1 MSTPLLLV
9 PGLMCDHAMWDGV
22 VSHLDT
28 QRICRVVDHGQADQL
43 QEMARQILADA
54 PYEVLLAGHSMGA
67 RVVVEAVR
75 LAPHR
80 VRGVALL
87 STGYL
92 PRPRGAGGLEE
103 ANKRMA
109 LLEIAQN
116 QSVRAMAQVW
126 SQGMVH
132 PDRLSDQVL
141 MDSILAMFERKSATT
156 FAHQIQALLNRP
168 DGTDVL
174 KAIQVPTLVLC
185 GQQDAW
191 SPVAQHQAM
200 HELALG
206 STLALIEQAGHMAP
220 MERPAEVAKALTSWL
235 ERCDS
240 HRLT

>member
-1 MSTPLLLV
+1 MTPLLLV
-9 PGLMCDHAMWDGV
+9 PGLMSDHAVWDGV

-28 QRICRVVDHGQADQL
+28 QRVCRVVDHGQADQL

-92 PRPRGAGGLEE
+92 PRPRGAAGLEE

-141 MDSILAMFERKSATT
+141 MDSILAMFERKSAPT

-200 HELALG
+200 HDLVP
-206 STLALIEQAGHMAP
+206 SSHLALIDQAGHMAP
-220 MERPAEVAKALTSWL
+220 MERPAEVAAALSAWL
-235 ERCDS
+235 ERCS
-240 HRLT
+240 

>member
-1 MSTPLLLV
+1 
-9 PGLMCDHAMWDGV
+9 
-22 VSHLDT
+22 
-28 QRICRVVDHGQADQL
+28 
-43 QEMARQILADA
+43 
-54 PYEVLLAGHSMGA
+54 MGA

-92 PRPRGAGGLEE
+92 PRPGGSAGLEE

-109 LLEIAQN
+109 LLDIAQREG
-116 QSVRAMAQVW
+116 VRAMARVW

-132 PDRLSDQVL
+132 PDRLADEAL
-141 MDSILAMFERKSATT
+141 MARILDMFERKSAQT
-156 FAHQIQALLNRP
+156 FAHQIQALLSRP

-185 GQQDAW
+185 GQQDTW

-200 HELALG
+200 HDLVPG
-206 STLALIEQAGHMAP
+206 SHLALIDQAGHMAP
-220 MERPAEVAKALTSWL
+220 MERPSDVAAALRSWL

-240 HRLT
+240 DRLT